1 MKMAREKGELQ
12 EKLISQLSQELPGC
26 QIQDIRAF
34 VHHALY
40 AHADTTFETIIHN
53 FLGNGIHAGKVLA
66 TLLRCEWSNINWL
79 LIDFHKR
86 DLSDQVAAFSDC
98 IGHYN
103 NLQAAIIEAA
113 ESAWEQSLDDE
124 KRARVLAE
132 SKIQWFRDRHIE
144 LHNYFQE
151 IPVRAKLKL
160 LDTVDDEI
168 SVAFAADAGM
178 VFAASVDLNTAY
190 ISVAGGMRLM
200 VRGIECRNGRIRLAI
215 VGVEPDPMSRRNY
228 VRVARSRP
236 IPITLHGKKKYQ
248 AYICDKSERGL
259 GVLFLKK
266 TGAELINSGELKA
279 GDKII
284 CRWRPG
290 DSELKAQ
297 ASIRWIR
304 KIGNEYRAGLT
315 IDPDPATHRH
325 LQQLL
330 MQHQRDIVTRLR
342 QLGLPVWMQQ

>member
-1 MKMAREKGELQ
+1 MKRTREKEELQ
-12 EKLISQLSQELPGC
+12 EKLISQLSQELLGC

-34 VHHALY
+34 VQHALY
-40 AHADTTFETIIHN
+40 AQADMAFDTIVRN
-53 FLGNGIHAGKVLA
+53 FLGKGIHAGKVLA
-66 TLLRCEWSNINWL
+66 TLLRCEWSNIHWL
-79 LIDFHKR
+79 LIDLHKR
-86 DLSDQVAAFSDC
+86 DLSDQVAVFSHCVD
-98 IGHYN
+98 HYN
-103 NLQAAIIEAA
+103 SLQAMIIEAA
-113 ESAWEQSLDDE
+113 ESVWEQSLDDE
-124 KRARVLAE
+124 KKARVLAE

-168 SVAFAADAGM
+168 SVAFAADVGM

-190 ISVAGGMRLM
+190 ISVASSMRL
-200 VRGIECRNGRIRLAI
+200 VVCGKECQGGRIRLAI
-215 VGVEPDPMSRRNY
+215 VGIEPDPMSHRNY
-228 VRVARSRP
+228 VRVAISRT

-248 AYICDKSERGL
+248 AYICDKSEKGL
-259 GVLFLKK
+259 GLLFLKE
-266 TGAELINSGELKA
+266 TGAKLINSGALKT
-279 GDKII
+279 GDRLL
-284 CRWRPG
+284 CHWQPR

-297 ASIRWIR
+297 AVVRWIR
-304 KIGNEYRAGLT
+304 KVGNEYRAGLA

-342 QLGLPVWMQQ
+342 RLGLPAWMQ